1 MQRTCNG
8 VQSCTILHTEQ
19 NTVRKTCV
27 SRIQILFIDSW
38 GRICHH
44 GTQESFLLQNVFFFF
59 CILTAFLPLVQCL
72 DITQVYSIRSPWVD
86 LGTSIY
92 FQLIG
97 NLDPLAQ
104 SMA

>member
-1 MQRTCNG
+1 MFPEFKF
-8 VQSCTILHTEQ
+8 SSLI
-19 NTVRKTCV
+19 
-27 SRIQILFIDSW
+27 
-38 GRICHH
+38 H
-44 GTQESFLLQNVFFFF
+44 GEEYVTMELRNHFYSKMFFFFF

-97 NLDPLAQ
+97 SLDPLAQ